1 MLNTQSFAI
10 WQTYSP
16 NTRSTVVRN
25 LTVLSSSTYK
35 KNHISNHFWDKS
47 RYEDVVNLC
56 EIQQISKLNINSLKI
71 NVNDNV
77 VVYDEKVSGHFWRIA
92 IVTEVLPS
100 RDSRIRGAIVRI
112 ARIWR
117 EATVIDELKR
127 NMNVNCV
134 NIGKG

>member
-1 MLNTQSFAI
+1 M
-10 WQTYSP
+10 
-16 NTRSTVVRN
+16 
-25 LTVLSSSTYK
+25 
-35 KNHISNHFWDKS
+35 
-47 RYEDVVNLC
+47 
-56 EIQQISKLNINSLKI
+56 
-71 NVNDNV
+71 

-134 NIGKG
+134 NIRKG